1 VAKCNISD
9 GNAQNN
15 LKYLKAIVRCLDGR
29 RMHTHEEDGDVPLAK
44 YIGKT
49 NIGLKTKKRTER
61 LGQGISRSID

>member
-1 VAKCNISD
+1 MVMHKISIPESNCSLL
-9 GNAQNN
+9 GWKKNA
-15 LKYLKAIVRCLDGR
+15 
-29 RMHTHEEDGDVPLAK
+29 HHEEDGDVPLAK